1 MRKLMRDDITLSMC
15 LFSKQSSS
23 HHYLFISMMLTS
35 VELVLALSS
44 LSLQALALCD
54 VIDYG
59 AVGDGLTNDTEA
71 IHASIQDCM
80 KPGKSRDVYFP
91 AAHNF
96 ATWPLRFEGS
106 QWANFTLT
114 FDGNLTNMALP
125 SSWPS
130 DRPALISFVSVAN
143 VTIQGQGWLLGK
155 GQAWWQ
161 IRRATPSA
169 FAPRI
174 IEFDHSSKLVVTD
187 ISLLNSPIWNLKFDN
202 CIDVSVS
209 NITIV
214 APFDSPNTDGIDLD
228 SCHFATVD
236 GVRISNGDDEVA
248 IGGSSSNILVQN
260 SLFAN
265 GHGASI
271 GSIGENNG
279 TGITPACLIFSDSV
293 LAISTVQDSSAIL
306 HFAISA
312 SPIQPMSP
320 GSKHGKVVMV
330 LSRISHT
337 TASRPPTHATRST
350 SRNSIAHIASMQPHA
365 RTTQQLLPFR
375 TLCSA
380 TFEAATWMRTPASYF
395 AQIVCPVKIS
405 CWTMFIFKA
414 LWANHRQQ

>member
-209 NITIV
+209 NITILMV
-214 APFDSPNTDGIDLD
+214 YVS
-228 SCHFATVD
+228 ATVTMKLPSAEARPTFWCKTPCLPM
-236 GVRISNGDDEVA
+236 VTE
-248 IGGSSSNILVQN
+248 Q
-260 SLFAN
+260 
-265 GHGASI
+265 AS
-271 GSIGENNG
+271 
-279 TGITPACLIFSDSV
+279 AAL
-293 LAISTVQDSSAIL
+293 
-306 HFAISA
+306 
-312 SPIQPMSP
+312 
-320 GSKHGKVVMV
+320 
-330 LSRISHT
+330 
-337 TASRPPTHATRST
+337 
-350 SRNSIAHIASMQPHA
+350 A
-365 RTTQQLLPFR
+365 RTT
-375 TLCSA
+375 A
-380 TFEAATWMRTPASYF
+380 
-395 AQIVCPVKIS
+395 PV
-405 CWTMFIFKA
+405 
-414 LWANHRQQ
+414 